1 MHHPVASLF
10 EEWANPL
17 FCFIMEDLKK
27 KINDLA
33 GSVAG
38 QYGVQVV
45 DIELAGGVRRP
56 TVKIFIDKEGGVTL
70 DDCERFSRA
79 MSAVLDVEDPIA
91 SPYMLEVSS
100 PGLDR
105 PLRGLRDF
113 EASVGKLARVI
124 TKEAIGKQTFFIGR
138 ILEIRGSMIRLTM
151 ENEEEVEIPYE
162 KVSKA
167 RLEIE
172 F

>member
-1 MHHPVASLF
+1 
-10 EEWANPL
+10 
-17 FCFIMEDLKK
+17 MEDIKK
-27 KINDLA
+27 RINDLA

-56 TVKIFIDKEGGVTL
+56 TVKIFIDKEGGVSL

-79 MSAVLDVEDPIA
+79 ISAVLDVEDPIA
-91 SPYMLEVSS
+91 TPYVLEVSS

-113 EASVGKLARVI
+113 EANVGKLARVI
-124 TKEAIGKQTFFIGR
+124 TKEEIGKQTFFIGR
-138 ILEIRGSMIRLTM
+138 ILEIRGSMIKLMT
-151 ENEEEVEIPYE
+151 ENGEEIEIPYE
-162 KVSKA
+162 KVSRA

>member
-1 MHHPVASLF
+1 
-10 EEWANPL
+10 
-17 FCFIMEDLKK
+17 MEDIKK
-27 KINDLA
+27 RINDLA

-45 DIELAGGVRRP
+45 DIELAGSVRRP

-79 MSAVLDVEDPIA
+79 ISAVLDVEDPIA
-91 SPYMLEVSS
+91 TPYVLEVSS

-105 PLRGLRDF
+105 PLRGLSDF
-113 EASVGKLARVI
+113 EASVGKLTRVV

-138 ILEIRGSMIRLTM
+138 ILEIRGSMIKLMT
-151 ENEEEVEIPYE
+151 ENREEIEIPYE
-162 KVSKA
+162 KVSRA

>member
-1 MHHPVASLF
+1 
-10 EEWANPL
+10 
-17 FCFIMEDLKK
+17 MEDLKK
-27 KINDLA
+27 RIDDLA

-45 DIELAGGVRRP
+45 DIELAGGARRP

-79 MSAVLDVEDPIA
+79 MSAVLDVEDPIT
-91 SPYMLEVSS
+91 SPYVLEVSS

-124 TKEAIGKQTFFIGR
+124 TKEAIGKQTFLIGR
-138 ILEIRGSMIRLTM
+138 ILEVKGNMIRLIM
-151 ENEEEVEIPYE
+151 ENEEEIEIPYE
-162 KVSKA
+162 KVSRA